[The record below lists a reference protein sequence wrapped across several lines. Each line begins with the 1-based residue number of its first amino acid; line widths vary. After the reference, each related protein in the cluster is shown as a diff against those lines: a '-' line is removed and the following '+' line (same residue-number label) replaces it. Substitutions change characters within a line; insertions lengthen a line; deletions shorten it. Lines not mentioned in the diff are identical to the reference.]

1 LPAGTE
7 TAAGKLI
14 ENAFALNKFRPLK
27 YKKNSG
33 KYNFNYTKKSFKSSK
48 VKGAIIRHKIN
59 DCVWLNQ
66 MCAVV
71 CCN

>member
-27 YKKNSG
+27 YKKKNVR

-59 DCVWLNQ
+59 DCV
-66 MCAVV
+66 
-71 CCN
+71 

>member
-27 YKKNSG
+27 SKK
-33 KYNFNYTKKSFKSSK
+33 KKRKEIQFQLYEEVIQKQQSK
-48 VKGAIIRHKIN
+48 RRHNKTQ
-59 DCVWLNQ
+59 NQ
-66 MCAVV
+66 
-71 CCN
+71 